1 MSAVLSIRQA
11 AMITALA
18 LGPGLILFDG
28 DAARGQEKAYQSE
41 VLQQE
46 DVGTLEG
53 ERTMRMVM
61 LTMEPG
67 AEIPEH
73 QHSGPGMRYIIEGE
87 ITIAFSDGEEQTFSA
102 GETYFEGPGASH
114 PAGEMSARN
123 PSDGVTRVLIVETLP
138 KQQ

>member
-1 MSAVLSIRQA
+1 MSAVLSIRQT
-11 AMITALA
+11 AMLTALA
-18 LGPGLILFDG
+18 LGPGLMLFDG
-28 DAARGQEKAYQSE
+28 DAVRGQEKTYQSE

-73 QHSGPGMRYIIEGE
+73 QHGGPGLRYILEGE
-87 ITIAFSDGEEQTFSA
+87 ITVALSDGEEQTFSA
-102 GETYFEGPGASH
+102 GDTYFEGLGASH
-114 PAGEMSARN
+114 PAGQMSARN